1 MIECADQISIF
12 DIMYEPIRI
21 KKPIRLIELFAGYG
35 SQAMALE
42 RIGANFEHYRVV
54 EFDKYAIKS
63 YNAVHGTD
71 FPTMDITK
79 VHASDLNIC
88 DTESFT
94 YLLTY
99 SFPCTD
105 LSVAGKQAGMKKG
118 SGTRSGL
125 LWEVERI
132 LKEIW
137 DKGGELPQILFME
150 NVPQVHSDDNM
161 PDFQNWIDF
170 LTSLGYVNYWKDL
183 NATDYG
189 VAQNRNRCYMFSFL
203 NRCSYKFPQPVVL
216 TNRICDYLEKSVD
229 SKFYLSKQNID
240 YFVKHEQEQRKA
252 GNSFHAVYKGVKDI
266 AATIPSRYW
275 KDGSNCLIKEPIVVA
290 MRGRNPDN
298 PSDRTAGIPTE
309 QRLELNTK
317 GISNALTTVQK
328 DNLILEKYR
337 IRKLTPREC
346 GRLMG
351 VTDEDISKMAEVNS
365 NTQLYKQFGNSI
377 VVDVMCAMFKNL
389 NIQQEGDGKNEKRA
403 EISGIGE

>member
-1 MIECADQISIF
+1 
-12 DIMYEPIRI
+12 
-21 KKPIRLIELFAGYG
+21 
-35 SQAMALE
+35 
-42 RIGANFEHYRVV
+42 
-54 EFDKYAIKS
+54 
-63 YNAVHGTD
+63 
-71 FPTMDITK
+71 
-79 VHASDLNIC
+79 
-88 DTESFT
+88 
-94 YLLTY
+94 
-99 SFPCTD
+99 
-105 LSVAGKQAGMKKG
+105 MKKG

-132 LKEIW
+132 LKEIR

-170 LTSLGYVNYWKDL
+170 LTDLGYVNYWKDL

-266 AATIPSRYW
+266 AATIPSRYG

-298 PSDRTAGIPTE
+298 PSDRSVGSPTK
-309 QRLELNTK
+309 QRLEPNMSGT
-317 GISNALTTVQK
+317 SNCLTSVQK
-328 DNLILEKYR
+328 DNLVLEPKYR

-351 VTDEDISKMAEVNS
+351 VSDEDISKMAAVNS